1 MIFIA
6 SSLTKGKSFK
16 DNINTR
22 AKSFGKKLKL
32 SNNSFTDIVET
43 KAKTTDNTTNNLS
56 DIIIPNINPSK
67 VNLKGMY
74 VNVLRMIMKKQ
85 ITEIGLIH
93 SNNFE

>member
-1 MIFIA
+1 M
-6 SSLTKGKSFK
+6 
-16 DNINTR
+16 R
-22 AKSFGKKLKL
+22 ANSFGKKLKL
-32 SNNSFTDIVET
+32 SNNSFTDVVET

-56 DIIIPNINPSK
+56 DIIIPKIKPSK

>member
-1 MIFIA
+1 MIFIV
-6 SSLTKGKSFK
+6 SSLTKGKSLK
-16 DNINTR
+16 ANINIR
-22 AKSFGKKLKL
+22 ANSFGKKLKL
-32 SNNSFTDIVET
+32 SNNSFTEIVET

-56 DIIIPNINPSK
+56 DIIIPKINPSK

-85 ITEIGLIH
+85 IIEIGLIH